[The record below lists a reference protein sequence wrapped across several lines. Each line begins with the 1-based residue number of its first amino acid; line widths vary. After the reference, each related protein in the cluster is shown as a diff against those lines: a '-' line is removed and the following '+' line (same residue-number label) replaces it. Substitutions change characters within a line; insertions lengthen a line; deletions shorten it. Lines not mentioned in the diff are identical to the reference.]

1 MKNDTELLQATKSEV
16 SSASGSDSDTCSSN
30 TQRKTAPA
38 KKMKK
43 ATNQGSV
50 RVCKEFAATDFKF
63 LSIAYIQ
70 DVEKKGCV
78 LDPSEY
84 FDKGAIER
92 ACVKDQRPLF
102 ERQRNPETLDL
113 HYRSLI
119 TSLKMSRKR
128 AREEG
133 QPDDKIAKLF
143 SN

>member
-1 MKNDTELLQATKSEV
+1 
-16 SSASGSDSDTCSSN
+16 
-30 TQRKTAPA
+30 
-38 KKMKK
+38 MKK
-43 ATNQGSV
+43 ATNQVSV

-63 LSIAYIQ
+63 LSMAYIQ

-78 LDPSEY
+78 LDSSEY
-84 FDKGAIER
+84 LFDKGANER

-102 ERQRNPETLDL
+102 ERQRNPEASDLD
-113 HYRSLI
+113 YRSLI

-128 AREEG
+128 AKEEG